1 MKSKS
6 LIAFAAAF
14 AVTVAPSF
22 AQEEA
27 SPPAGLPVDQAIE
40 LARIVNAAGD
50 ETKDAIATVVKD
62 VFSNVED
69 VAACVGDLS
78 AALAAAVVA
87 QGSRQVAQN
96 LADIVGAIA
105 ASAPGDEASALAER
119 AAATIVTAT
128 GSRAF
133 AELVPEEIAD
143 AVADAVED
151 PLSVVTAKDATD
163 TRALFAR
170 IYEILTPDTYTMH
183 TDLDAHFLL
192 GNGPG
197 AGSGKVGP
205 GGMAAYGKA
214 WVYGPDGS
222 IVLLPGGKD
231 GGGKDDGSGT
241 PPGGSKKPPKKP
253 VRPTPKPSPTPVGN
267 R

>member
-1 MKSKS
+1 MKNKF
-6 LIAFAAAF
+6 LLAFAASF
-14 AVTVAPSF
+14 AVIAAPAF
-22 AQEEA
+22 AQEDA
-27 SPPAGLPVDQAIE
+27 AAPAGLAEDQAIE

-50 ETKDAIATVVKD
+50 DTKEAIATAVKD
-62 VFSNVED
+62 VLGNAED
-69 VAACVGDLS
+69 AAACVGDLS

-105 ASAPGDEASALAER
+105 ASAPGDAASALAER

-133 AELVPEEIAD
+133 AELVPEEIAA

-183 TDLDAHFLL
+183 TDLDAYFLL

-231 GGGKDDGSGT
+231 GGGKDGGKD
-241 PPGGSKKPPKKP
+241 GGSKKPPKKP
-253 VRPTPKPSPTPVGN
+253 VNPTPPSPTPVGL